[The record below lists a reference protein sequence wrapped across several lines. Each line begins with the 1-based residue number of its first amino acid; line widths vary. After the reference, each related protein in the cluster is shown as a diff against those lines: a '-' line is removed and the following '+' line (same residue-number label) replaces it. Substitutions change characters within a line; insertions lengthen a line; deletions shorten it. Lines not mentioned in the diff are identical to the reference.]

1 MTVHFFINLAT
12 KIKICEIFP
21 RLDKH
26 LIFDIETQNV
36 NRSFDP
42 SKTNNYRDKIKC
54 EYVLKNGMKTLC
66 THENPVIWYVR
77 QL

>member
-1 MTVHFFINLAT
+1 MGGKCTFLFINLAT
-12 KIKICEIFP
+12 KTKICELFP

-36 NRSFDP
+36 NRSFYP

-54 EYVLKNGMKTLC
+54 EY
-66 THENPVIWYVR
+66 
-77 QL
+77 

>member
-1 MTVHFFINLAT
+1 MEDKCTFFFINLAT

-36 NRSFDP
+36 NRSFYP
-42 SKTNNYRDKIKC
+42 RQIITEIK
-54 EYVLKNGMKTLC
+54 
-66 THENPVIWYVR
+66 
-77 QL
+77 